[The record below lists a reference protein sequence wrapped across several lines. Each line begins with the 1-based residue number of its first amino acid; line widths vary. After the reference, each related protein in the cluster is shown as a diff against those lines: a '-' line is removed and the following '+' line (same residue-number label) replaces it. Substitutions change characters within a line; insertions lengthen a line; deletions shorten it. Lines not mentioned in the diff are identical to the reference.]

1 MTSASTVEDEAIGQ
15 MNVKKLTNRSATTVE
30 ELAIGNETAGI
41 LRNHKRGVTEKIS
54 ETAVDHRS
62 EKTGVILHLAHP
74 AGKIPLLPG
83 EMNQKIVRVHLSKSR
98 ALMRQQLKMS
108 TIN

>member
-1 MTSASTVEDEAIGQ
+1 
-15 MNVKKLTNRSATTVE
+15 VE
-30 ELAIGNETAGI
+30 ELAIGNETVGI
-41 LRNHKRGVTEKIS
+41 LHNRKRGESVTEKIS
-54 ETAVDHRS
+54 ATAADHRS